1 MENNYDEKL
10 KEFESKLN
18 KIDND
23 KLVIEEKNI
32 FSKNFLGPLY
42 QQLKDISNEKKK
54 EFGQT
59 LNSLKSEI
67 EKIVNNR
74 LQNLKVEKIS
84 KIKPDFDPI
93 IFLDSFKSGVLNPL
107 NIVRNQIL
115 RFFKKASFE
124 IWSENEL
131 TTEEYNFDRL
141 NIKKN
146 HPARSASDAFF
157 LGNEKMLR
165 AHCTAVTA
173 KALEL
178 NNKSKEIKVVSYGNV
193 YRKDDDDS
201 THSHQFNQIDMV
213 WVKKDLSVANL
224 KWLMD
229 SLLKYLFRDDI
240 KTRYRISY
248 FPFTEPS
255 FEIDISCF
263 SCNSK
268 GCSICKK
275 TGWIEILGAG
285 MLHPN
290 VLSDANIKDSQLNG
304 IACGIGIDRI
314 TMIKYGITDIRNLYN
329 NNFEFFE
336 EFRGRK

>member
-1 MENNYDEKL
+1 MENNHNQKL
-10 KEFESKLN
+10 KEFQDKINL
-18 KIDND
+18 IDNE
-23 KLVIEEKNI
+23 KLLMEEKNI
-32 FSKNFLGPLY
+32 FNKNFLGPLY
-42 QQLKDISNEKKK
+42 QQLKDIPNEKKK
-54 EFGQT
+54 EFGKT
-59 LNSLKSEI
+59 LNFLKNEI
-67 EKIVNNR
+67 ENITIQR
-74 LQNLKVEKIS
+74 IENLKVEKIS

-93 IFLDSFKSGVLNPL
+93 IFVDSFKSGILNPL

-115 RFFKKASFE
+115 NFFKKASFD
-124 IWSENEL
+124 ILNENEL

-141 NIKKN
+141 NIKKD

-157 LGNEKMLR
+157 MGNGKMLR

-173 KALEL
+173 KALEI
-178 NNKSKEIKVVSYGNV
+178 NKNCKEIKVVSYGNV

-201 THSHQFNQIDMV
+201 THSHQFNQVDMV
-213 WVKKDLSVANL
+213 WVKKNLSVANL

-229 SLLKYLFRDDI
+229 SLLKYLFGDDI

-263 SCNSK
+263 SCKNK

-290 VLSDANIKDSQLNG
+290 VLNDANIKDSNMNG

-314 TMIKYGITDIRNLYN
+314 TMIKFGITDIRNLYN
-329 NNFEFFE
+329 NNFEFMK